1 MLDQEWTFRF
11 DSPPFFGGSIYA
23 FQMSPRG
30 VMHTQNNIKIKWCT
44 YLSKPMLK
52 HHFPAKFGHSIKK
65 KLCGTCA
72 WSVCDSSHRGKHLL
86 QKTTMH
92 ITWLSDKFEYIKGY
106 IPMVEKHDDREK
118 IQYIIWYTDV
128 AYNTIIRYISVNMV
142 CSCCI

>member
-11 DSPPFFGGSIYA
+11 DFPPPFFLGSIYA
-23 FQMSPRG
+23 CQMSPRG
-30 VMHTQNNIKIKWCT
+30 VMHTQNKIKIKWCT

-65 KLCGTCA
+65 KKLCGTCA

-86 QKTTMH
+86 QKMAMH

-106 IPMVEKHDDREK
+106 IRMVEKHDNRK
-118 IQYIIWYTDV
+118 NFSIWYGIQMWHITRLSD
-128 AYNTIIRYISVNMV
+128 TFQ
-142 CSCCI
+142 